1 MALST
6 VQFAKVRD
14 TVGQM
19 LDELGLRAYLFEV
32 EPVED
37 QVKIKV
43 ECALDGE
50 WEAVEVSFDSGLVL
64 RAIDDPEAYRSVRE
78 RLRTAVTAC
87 LPKGS

>member
-1 MALST
+1 MSLST
-6 VQFAKVRD
+6 VEYAKARD
-14 TVGQM
+14 AVGKM
-19 LDELGLRAYLFEV
+19 LDELRLEAYLFEV

-37 QVKIKV
+37 QVMIKV

-50 WEAVEVSFDSGLVL
+50 WEAVQLTFDSDVVL

-87 LPKGS
+87 LPKGG